1 MKINKGQVI
10 LIFISTGIFIC
21 SILSLN
27 NTNKIILDQQFI
39 KTSLETEKELIRN
52 IIYEVV
58 TQEEHNLLKNKDRLE
73 DKLYIIQDKPS
84 TK

>member
-1 MKINKGQVI
+1 MKINTGQII
-10 LIFISTGIFIC
+10 LIIISIGILTS
-21 SILSLN
+21 SILNLN
-27 NTNKIILDQQFI
+27 NTNNIILDQQLI
-39 KTSLETEKELIRN
+39 KESLKSEKELIRN

-58 TQEEHNLLKNKDRLE
+58 TQEEHNLLKNKGSLE